1 MTRGELLDF
10 LTERA
15 KEFRKDKLQISRNV
29 HLTGID
35 ENILPTSD
43 QIDGVLVAFINYI
56 GITQGIDYALS
67 IEDLEVFYECLK

>member
-43 QIDGVLVAFINYI
+43 QIDGILVAFINYV
-56 GITQGIDYALS
+56 GMSQCIDYALS
-67 IEDLEVFYECLK
+67 YEDLEKEK